1 MIFINLYM
9 GLSRQA
15 TKGPVIS
22 QGTEKGSGRKVS
34 RGERYRK
41 VREEN
46 TWRLHLLGRY
56 ELA

>member
-1 MIFINLYM
+1 M
-9 GLSRQA
+9 GLPRQA
-15 TKGPVIS
+15 TKGSVIS

-41 VREEN
+41 VREGN